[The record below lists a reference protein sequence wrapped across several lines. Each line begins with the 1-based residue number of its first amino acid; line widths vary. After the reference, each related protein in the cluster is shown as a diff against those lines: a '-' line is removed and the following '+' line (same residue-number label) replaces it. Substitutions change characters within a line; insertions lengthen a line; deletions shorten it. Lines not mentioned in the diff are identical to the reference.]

1 MIKNEQLI
9 STLRP
14 FTLTCARNH
23 PFDPPVDL
31 MELSQS
37 GPVHRLVY
45 PDGHLGWLVTGHA
58 TVRKVLTD
66 DRFSARSE
74 FKRAPV
80 SRPGIDPFYG
90 RPALPGWLVD
100 MDPPDHTRFRRALS
114 HLLCMRR
121 IKEMTPRIEQV
132 VQNQLDIMETM
143 APVVDLVEHFALP
156 VPSMMICELL
166 GVPYEHRREFQQNS
180 ADLFSLDVSAAEA
193 EKSMDYLTDFLL
205 SLVRQKRN
213 QLSEDLLSE
222 LIHQNEFTDEEL
234 AGVGVLLLTA
244 GHETTT
250 SMLALGT
257 YALLNNPS
265 QLSVLQNDAM
275 LIDNA
280 VEELLRYL
288 TIFQFGVP
296 RTPLEDVELDGHLIK
311 AGESLTLS
319 LPAANRDPSQFAA
332 ANTLDIQRPA
342 CNHFAFGYGVHYCLG
357 MHLARIEMRIGYTA
371 LFKRFPSLRLAVPP
385 ETIKMNT
392 NAGLYGIH
400 HLPVAW

>member
-1 MIKNEQLI
+1 MIKNKPVI
-9 STLRP
+9 NTFSP

-23 PFDPPVDL
+23 PFDPPADL
-31 MELSQS
+31 MDLSQS
-37 GPVHRLVY
+37 GSVHRLVY

-74 FKRAPV
+74 YKRAPV
-80 SRPGIDPFYG
+80 CRPGIDPFYG
-90 RPALPGWLVD
+90 SPALPGWLVD
-100 MDPPDHTRFRRALS
+100 MDPPEHTRLRRALS

-121 IKEMTPRIEQV
+121 IKEMAPRIEQI
-132 VQNQLDIMETM
+132 VQQQLDIMEKMTP
-143 APVVDLVEHFALP
+143 AVDLVEHFALP

-180 ADLFSLDVSAAEA
+180 AALFSLDVSAAEA
-193 EKSMDYLTDFLL
+193 EQSMDYLTHFLL
-205 SLVRQKRN
+205 SLVQQKRH
-213 QLSEDLLSE
+213 QSSEDLLSE
-222 LIHQNEFTDEEL
+222 LIQQNEFTDEEL

-257 YALLNNPS
+257 FALLTHPS
-265 QLSVLQNDAM
+265 QRAALQSDAT

-296 RTPLEDVELDGHLIK
+296 RTPLEDVELEGHLIK
-311 AGESLTLS
+311 AGESVTLS
-319 LPAANRDPSQFAA
+319 LPTANRDPAQFTS
-332 ANTLDIQRPA
+332 ANTLDIQQPVHG
-342 CNHFAFGYGVHYCLG
+342 HFAFGYGVHYCLG

-371 LFKRFPSLRLAVPP
+371 LFNRFPTLRLAVPP
-385 ETIKMNT
+385 ETIKLNT

-400 HLPVAW
+400 HLPVTW